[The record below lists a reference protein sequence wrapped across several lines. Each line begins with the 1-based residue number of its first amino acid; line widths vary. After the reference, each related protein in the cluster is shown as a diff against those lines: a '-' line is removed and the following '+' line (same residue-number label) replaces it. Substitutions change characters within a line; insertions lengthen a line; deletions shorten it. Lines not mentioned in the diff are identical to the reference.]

1 MDSYSKSYWEKCDIN
16 VTAKPMRSGKVLEQ
30 SYGLCRL
37 SHGRAELWKN
47 ENRKVYDF
55 GSESRDINVTLL
67 YK

>member
-1 MDSYSKSYWEKCDIN
+1 MGYTDLAGPE
-16 VTAKPMRSGKVLEQ
+16 AFFEQ
-30 SYGLCRL
+30 GAV
-37 SHGRAELWKN
+37 HME